1 LFLPA
6 VERFEPLK
14 PRPLTEAPALPEPR
28 RSGGDWVARLS
39 APSVDD
45 GQLAYV
51 RDVSARQKRSPRQG
65 AGARAPDKD
74 LEGWR

>member
-1 LFLPA
+1 MPA
-6 VERFEPLK
+6 AERFEPLK
-14 PRPLTEAPALPEPR
+14 PRPLTEAPALPEPW
-28 RSGGDWVARLS
+28 RSGGDWVPRLS

-51 RDVSARQKRSPRQG
+51 RGSVSARQKRSPRQG